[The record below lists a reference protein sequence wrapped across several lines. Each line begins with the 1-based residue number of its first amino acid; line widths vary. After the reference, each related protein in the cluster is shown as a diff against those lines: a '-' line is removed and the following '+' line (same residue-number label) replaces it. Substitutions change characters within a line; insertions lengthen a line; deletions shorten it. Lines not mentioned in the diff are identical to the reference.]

1 MACPPDP
8 AEGLSLCLHPVEVDQ
23 LAGSRYLFDGSIG
36 K

>member
-8 AEGLSLCLHPVEVDQ
+8 AEGLCLHPVEVDQ